1 MLDCDVLSVV
11 TLWHLLFLY
20 ALIII
25 MYKVLFIFLLLFIKL
40 MPASAGI
47 DWKLNTEKDG
57 IKVYTSVVPDSK
69 IKAIKVECEVTAT
82 ASQLVTILMDI
93 KNAPEWVYHTKSCS
107 LIKQVSPSE
116 LYYYSEVTLP
126 WPVKNRDFVS
136 HLTVSQDHNT
146 KVVTVDGPVVN
157 DLVPVKDNIVRINH
171 SNGKWVIT
179 PLGNGQVKI
188 EYSLHVDPGGDL
200 PAWLI
205 NMFATEGPMQIF
217 KNLKTELQKPAY
229 KNANLPFITN

>member
-1 MLDCDVLSVV
+1 
-11 TLWHLLFLY
+11 
-20 ALIII
+20 
-25 MYKVLFIFLLLFIKL
+25 MYKVLFIFLLLFFKVI
-40 MPASAGI
+40 PASAGI

-57 IKVYTSVVPDSK
+57 IKIYTSVVPDSK

-93 KNAPEWVYHTKSCS
+93 KNAPEWVYHTKSCA
-107 LIKQVSPSE
+107 LVKQVSPSE

-126 WPVKNRDFVS
+126 WPAENRDFVS
-136 HLTVSQDHNT
+136 HLMVTQDPDT
-146 KVVTVDGPVVN
+146 KIVTVDGPVVN
-157 DLVPVKDNIVRINH
+157 DLVPQKDKIVRISH

-179 PLGNGQVKI
+179 PLGNGQIKI

-200 PAWLI
+200 PVWLI

-217 KNLKTELQKPAY
+217 KNLKAELQKPAY